1 MILTKDISFMEERE
15 CDALEEDEGAAISII
30 NMASSEYGKSS
41 ESFRNRPAMKGRSRK
56 RSFSAAASS
65 EAHSVQMRVAS
76 ACESPCLC
84 MSHL

>member
-1 MILTKDISFMEERE
+1 VILTKGISFMEERE
-15 CDALEEDEGAAISII
+15 CDAPEEGAAISII
-30 NMASSEYGKSS
+30 ILGVQQVQRELQEVSRHE
-41 ESFRNRPAMKGRSRK
+41 GRSRK